1 MNLSSFGAR
10 MHYARTTLNRY
21 SATDVAKYSAVT
33 RMTITGWEKKET
45 ADVNALSLQKA
56 CDYYKISIEW
66 AITGRGNIQTT
77 NDCTT
82 VRKLPLISLNDVI
95 DHAAGKKEAQEIKEI
110 EVANYINSG
119 PRDFIVRV
127 EKDFSVEF
135 HAGDTIICNPDMKP
149 ENANYILYHSDSG
162 TTIASYIELPGN
174 RKHISGVDN
183 KESLEQFQADRFIA
197 TICGKWF
204 NY

>member
-10 MHYARTTLNRY
+10 MRYARTTLNRY
-21 SATDVAKYSAVT
+21 TATDVASHCGVT
-33 RMTITGWEKKET
+33 RMTISGWEKKEE

-66 AITGRGNIQTT
+66 AITGRGDIHAKSKQ
-77 NDCTT
+77 TT
-82 VRKLPLISLNDVI
+82 VRKLPLISLKDAAT
-95 DHAAGKKEAQEIKEI
+95 HAAGKKETNEIREI

-119 PRDFIVRV
+119 PRDFIVQV

-135 HAGDTIICNPDMKP
+135 HTGDTIICNPDMKP
-149 ENANYILYHSDSG
+149 ENANYILYRSDSG
-162 TTIASYIELPGN
+162 VTIASYIELPGN

-183 KESLEQFQADRFIA
+183 KESLEQFQVDRFIA

-204 NY
+204 KY